1 MQRAALSVIATI
13 AAAATTAAQQP
24 PPSFRAGTDLVEIE
38 VTARAG
44 NGAFVGN
51 LSIDDFEVRD
61 NGVPQRIDHLLL
73 NTNPRVTR
81 PAADVAAQATTSNRR
96 VFVVVF
102 DSPHLTPG
110 GFRKTQA
117 AARTLFDRHFIDVVD
132 LGGVVSDGRMA
143 GNRLSADRSELLKAL
158 SNAKPAS
165 NRTSQMIE
173 EREWPRLTTMEAIRV
188 VVNEDGAVLSRV
200 ATRAC
205 QDDPDFCRRLDPAPL
220 IREKAIRFTN
230 EARRS
235 TERTAQ
241 TLKALLDGLS
251 NVPGPKT
258 VLLMTE
264 GFISEENW
272 PSVRESV
279 ANAARANARVYTLDA
294 RGLDRD
300 AGTSLGGDVADDAE
314 ARLLNQF
321 DPGGEAMNSLAVD
334 TGGFVVRNTNVFD
347 TAVARIVDDASSY
360 YVIGFQPSTPRDGK
374 FHTLSVTVTR
384 PGVAVRA
391 RRGYVASPIA
401 TTTTAAPAPERTA
414 STPGAPAAAA
424 PSSEPSVPVSLP
436 AVAAPAIEPTA
447 PVTTP
452 GVVNDTDDT
461 ARQTG
466 IAPAAGLRLRPDA
479 NKHVDLL
486 LTNATADRAATE
498 GWQAYQRGDVVA
510 ARAALGTAAATGTA
524 APWVHYALGMAEY
537 ALREYRNAADE
548 WEKVRRAAADFEPVY
563 FDLVDSYVQLKE
575 YDAAIRV
582 LRDSAGRWPRDPEV
596 FNALGVVQTLR
607 GALDDAIKTFQQAVS
622 VAPSDSI
629 GYYNL
634 GRAFEMRYVKSRRYV
649 QQLRAWVSNES
660 DKTAAI
666 ENYQRHID
674 AGGPYA
680 ESALQGISRLRWAP
694 TPERDN

>member
-1 MQRAALSVIATI
+1 M
-13 AAAATTAAQQP
+13 
-24 PPSFRAGTDLVEIE
+24 
-38 VTARAG
+38 
-44 NGAFVGN
+44 
-51 LSIDDFEVRD
+51 
-61 NGVPQRIDHLLL
+61 
-73 NTNPRVTR
+73 
-81 PAADVAAQATTSNRR
+81 
-96 VFVVVF
+96 
-102 DSPHLTPG
+102 
-110 GFRKTQA
+110 
-117 AARTLFDRHFIDVVD
+117 VD

-143 GNRLSADRSELLKAL
+143 GNRLTADRSELLKAV

-173 EREWPRLTTMEAIRV
+173 EREWPRLTTMEAIRI
-188 VVNEDGAVLSRV
+188 VVNDDRAVFSRV

-205 QDDPDFCRRLDPAPL
+205 QDDPQFCVRLDPAPL
-220 IREKAIRFTN
+220 VREKAVRFTN
-230 EARRS
+230 DARRTS
-235 TERTAQ
+235 ERTAQ
-241 TLKALLDGLS
+241 TLKTLLDGLS
-251 NVPGPKT
+251 IVPGPKT

-279 ANAARANARVYTLDA
+279 ATAARANARVYTLDA

-347 TAVARIVDDASSY
+347 TAVTRIVDDASSY

-374 FHTLSVTVTR
+374 YHTLSVTVKR
-384 PGVAVRA
+384 PEVTVRA

-401 TTTTAAPAPERTA
+401 TTTTAAPTAERTTA
-414 STPGAPAAAA
+414 TPGTPGTPAAPA
-424 PSSEPSVPVSLP
+424 PGPIPESSEPAPLP
-436 AVAAPAIEPTA
+436 AVAAPVMEPTA

-452 GVVNDTDDT
+452 SVVDDS

-486 LTNATADRAATE
+486 QSNATADRAATE
-498 GWQAYQRGDVVA
+498 GWQAYQRGDVAA
-510 ARAALGTAAATGTA
+510 ARVALGTAAASGA
-524 APWVHYALGMAEY
+524 AAAWVHYALGMAEY

-629 GYYNL
+629 AYYNL
-634 GRAFEMRYVKSRRYV
+634 GRALEMRYVKSRRYV

-674 AGGPYA
+674 ARGPYA
-680 ESALQGISRLRWAP
+680 ESAQQGISRLRWAP

>member
-1 MQRAALSVIATI
+1 MQPSVLAAIATI
-13 AAAATTAAQQP
+13 AVAATIAAQQQPP
-24 PPSFRAGTDLVEIE
+24 PPSFRARTDLVEIE
-38 VTARAG
+38 VTARGG
-44 NGAFVGN
+44 NGAFVSN

-73 NTNPRVTR
+73 NTNPRVKR
-81 PAADVAAQATTSNRR
+81 SAADAGAQATTSNRR
-96 VFVVVF
+96 VFVIVF

-117 AARTLFDRHFIDVVD
+117 AARTLFDRHFIDMAD

-143 GNRLSADRSELLKAL
+143 GNRLSADRSELLKAV

-173 EREWPRLTTMEAIRV
+173 EREWPRLTTMEAIRI
-188 VVNEDGAVLSRV
+188 VVNDDRALSSRV

-220 IREKAIRFTN
+220 VREKAVRFTN
-230 EARRS
+230 DARRTS
-235 TERTAQ
+235 ERTAQ

-279 ANAARANARVYTLDA
+279 ATAARANARVYTLDA

-300 AGTSLGGDVADDAE
+300 AVTSLGGDVADDTE

-321 DPGGEAMNSLAVD
+321 DPGGEAVNSLAVD

-384 PGVAVRA
+384 PGVTVRA
-391 RRGYVASPIA
+391 RRGYVALPIA
-401 TTTTAAPAPERTA
+401 TTTIAAPAPERTTA
-414 STPGAPAAAA
+414 APA
-424 PSSEPSVPVSLP
+424 PRPVPESSEPAPLP
-436 AVAAPAIEPTA
+436 AVASPVIEPTA

-452 GVVNDTDDT
+452 SVVDDS

-486 LTNATADRAATE
+486 LSNATADRAATE
-498 GWQAYQRGDVVA
+498 GWQAYQRGDVAA
-510 ARAALGTAAATGTA
+510 ARVALGTAAASGTA

-582 LRDSAGRWPRDPEV
+582 LRDSAGRWPHDPEV

-607 GALDDAIKTFQQAVS
+607 GAVDDAIKTFQQAVS

-680 ESALQGISRLRWAP
+680 ESALQGISRLKWAP
-694 TPERDN
+694 NPERDN